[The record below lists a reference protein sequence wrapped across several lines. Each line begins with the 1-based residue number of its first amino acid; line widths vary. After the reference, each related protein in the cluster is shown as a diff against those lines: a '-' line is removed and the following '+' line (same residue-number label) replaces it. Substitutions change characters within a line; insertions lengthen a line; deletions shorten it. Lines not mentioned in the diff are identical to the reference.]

1 MTSKNHPVA
10 MITGGTRGIGSGIYS
25 LSFVY
30 FSLTIIK
37 TTFWVS
43 TFS

>member
-30 FSLTIIK
+30 FSITIIK

>member
-10 MITGGTRGIGSGIYS
+10 MITGGTRGIGSGICN
-25 LSFVY
+25 LSFVD